1 MKMGVIFLTAKK
13 WNGSFKMG
21 KISESTKEKINEKK
35 ILYKKS
41 LEDNLYKELN
51 HFFKSFGDD
60 YATKLENDAMLRL
73 SIPLISKHKKTG
85 IGYIEIVSVLR
96 QLGIKS
102 NRYTLAN
109 QVMRHRVR
117 SGYVDDV

>member
-1 MKMGVIFLTAKK
+1 
-13 WNGSFKMG
+13 MG
-21 KISESTKEKINEKK
+21 KISEATKENIYNKR

-60 YATKLENDAMLRL
+60 YATKLENEAMIRL

-85 IGYIEIVSVLR
+85 IGYLEIVSILDK
-96 QLGIKS
+96 LGIKS

-109 QVMRHRVR
+109 QVMRHRIREV
-117 SGYVDDV
+117 YVDDE